1 MEEDDKM
8 DNEDQTIKC
17 KVVLLG
23 KSGVGKTSIISRY
36 TTNVFKESLMT
47 TPGANFITKKVNFPK
62 ANKTVRIQIWD
73 TAGQESFRSITRSYY
88 KNSTCAFIVYDITYK
103 RSFDNV
109 IIWLKECKDL
119 CYKNILICLVGNK
132 LDLEDKRQVSYEEG
146 KNFADE
152 NDLLFF
158 ETSARDGNNIKEI
171 FMESA
176 NLLVDKIEK
185 GEIKLENTDNGI
197 KINKDDDEEEYII
210 KVKNKKKCC

>member
-1 MEEDDKM
+1 M
-8 DNEDQTIKC
+8 
-17 KVVLLG
+17 
-23 KSGVGKTSIISRY
+23 
-36 TTNVFKESLMT
+36 
-47 TPGANFITKKVNFPK
+47 
-62 ANKTVRIQIWD
+62 
-73 TAGQESFRSITRSYY
+73 
-88 KNSTCAFIVYDITYK
+88 
-103 RSFDNV
+103 
-109 IIWLKECKDL
+109 
-119 CYKNILICLVGNK
+119 ICLVGNK

-185 GEIKLENTDNGI
+185 GEIKLEHTDNGI
-197 KINKDDDEEEYII
+197 KINKDDDKEEYII

>member
-1 MEEDDKM
+1 M
-8 DNEDQTIKC
+8 
-17 KVVLLG
+17 
-23 KSGVGKTSIISRY
+23 
-36 TTNVFKESLMT
+36 
-47 TPGANFITKKVNFPK
+47 
-62 ANKTVRIQIWD
+62 
-73 TAGQESFRSITRSYY
+73 
-88 KNSTCAFIVYDITYK
+88 
-103 RSFDNV
+103 
-109 IIWLKECKDL
+109 
-119 CYKNILICLVGNK
+119 ICLVGNK

-158 ETSARDGNNIKEI
+158 ETSAKDGNNIKEI

-185 GEIKLENTDNGI
+185 GEIKLEHTDNGI